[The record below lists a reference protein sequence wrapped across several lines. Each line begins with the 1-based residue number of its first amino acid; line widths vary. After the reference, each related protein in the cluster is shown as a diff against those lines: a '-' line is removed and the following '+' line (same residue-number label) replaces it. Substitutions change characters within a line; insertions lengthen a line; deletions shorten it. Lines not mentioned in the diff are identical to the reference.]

1 MDETE
6 NIDWLDRQL
15 REAIPYID
23 DDGFSRRVLQQLP
36 ARRATPQRF
45 RSVIIFGATLIA
57 CLLAYLL
64 SDRGE
69 FVLQAV
75 TRMAGMSPLMLVG
88 IAMLAGILITVAGTA
103 AVIGR
108 NHQERS

>member
-1 MDETE
+1 MKSIGLIG
-6 NIDWLDRQL
+6 NCAKGRSVQ
-15 REAIPYID
+15 ID

-36 ARRATPQRF
+36 ARRATPQRL

-69 FVLQAV
+69 FILQAV
-75 TRMAGMSPLMLVG
+75 SRMAGMPLMLVG